1 MMTPM
6 EVTVDT
12 QQRILDSAR
21 ELIFSRSYADVGVAA
36 ICEHAGVK
44 KGSFYHFYPSKQ
56 LLIIAVLDAQFFE
69 TQSNMISKAFAEDV
83 PPLARLERFT
93 DMAYRFQKQL
103 NAHTGHVLGCPFGNL
118 ANELSTQDE
127 PIRKKIQQT
136 FAKLQKLFSGVL
148 LAAQEAGDLPQDIDA
163 RATAQ
168 AMLAYF
174 EGVMLLAKNQNE
186 PKVIRQLLPIMA
198 QMRVNKVRST
208 LISR

>member
-1 MMTPM
+1 M
-6 EVTVDT
+6 EITVDT

-56 LLIIAVLDAQFFE
+56 ALIIAVLDAQFFE

-136 FAKLQKLFSGVL
+136 FAKLQNLFGGVL
-148 LAAQEAGDLPQDIDA
+148 LAAQEAGDLAQDIDA
-163 RATAQ
+163 GATAQ

-186 PKVIRQLLPIMA
+186 PEVIRQLLPTMA
-198 QMRVNKVRST
+198 QMRVNKR
-208 LISR
+208 

>member
-56 LLIIAVLDAQFFE
+56 ALTIAVLDAQFFE
-69 TQSNMISKAFAEDV
+69 TQSNMISKAFAQDV
-83 PPLARLERFT
+83 PPLARLVRFT

-103 NAHTGHVLGCPFGNL
+103 SAHTGQVLGCPFGNL

-136 FAKLQKLFSGVL
+136 FAKLQKLFCGVL
-148 LAAQEAGDLPQDIDA
+148 LAAQEAGDLAQDIDA
-163 RATAQ
+163 GATAQ

-186 PKVIRQLLPIMA
+186 PKVIRQLLPTMA
-198 QMRVNKVRST
+198 QMRVKKR
-208 LISR
+208 